1 MRSRQKAAEAAV
13 FDQANLLPKKQLMQV
28 LYAVDVS
35 MFISFVDQ
43 NGIGIALP
51 IIGEELYA
59 EETISWA
66 RTSALV
72 ANAIL

>member
-13 FDQANLLPKKQLMQV
+13 FAQANLLPKKQLMQV